1 MKLLRTALIILL
13 AVGSTACFD
22 MFKNLFSPTKPTD
35 TNGDVRSYIGTWTGP
50 TVTPAA
56 QSCGGL
62 MWKITAQSGS
72 QASGDF
78 AATCADGVH
87 LAGTMTATH
96 SDTSIPWA
104 GNGHQRRGDVPLQ
117 HDGDRHL
124 PGHLEYRRDLCG
136 NVVQR
141 AGQRDRDDQAV
152 TGSGFRFLFRVRGG
166 RWIQHAVMK
175 KSMRLGIVAPPRT
188 WNRNRNLEPSSYAI
202 VTSLLR

>member
-1 MKLLRTALIILL
+1 MKLLRTALIIVL

-104 GNGHQRRGDVPLQ
+104 ATGTATKGAATCPFNMTGTGTFQGTSNIVVTYSGTSCNGPV
-117 HDGDRHL
+117 
-124 PGHLEYRRDLCG
+124 
-136 NVVQR
+136 
-141 AGQRDRDDQAV
+141 
-152 TGSGFRFLFRVRGG
+152 SGTETIKR
-166 RWIQHAVMK
+166 
-175 KSMRLGIVAPPRT
+175 
-188 WNRNRNLEPSSYAI
+188 
-202 VTSLLR
+202 